1 MKSTILSIVLFAM
14 ISCSVIGQNLTD
26 ASLFLRS
33 DSVYT
38 NMIQEESGDLYK
50 TIGHHGPAVENEW
63 LALRLYFNNKATSID
78 VYNKQKKGLE
88 LKNAKWYP
96 SEKEQK
102 KGLGADYY
110 KVGST
115 VGLGGVRLW
124 DGENVVLL
132 APVSNRI
139 ATVKKEA
146 TYSQMEMLSKDV
158 PYKGKKIDV
167 LVRVT
172 AYTGIREM
180 RVEAF
185 ALTDEDVQFVT
196 GINYHK
202 GQKVEKADNYMIAWG
217 YHPEDV
223 AAEKIQVGAAIMIN
237 PDDYLDRKDD
247 GKQQLYISKPT
258 KYLSSWVTSTIEK
271 DKKMGTFEKFKAY
284 VVKTAK

>member
-1 MKSTILSIVLFAM
+1 MKSTILSIVLFTM
-14 ISCSVIGQNLTD
+14 ISCSAIGQNLTN

-146 TYSQMEMLSKDV
+146 NYSQMEMLSKDV

-185 ALTDEDVQFVT
+185 AFTDEDVQFVT

-237 PDDYLDRKDD
+237 PDDYQDRKDD

-258 KYLSSWVTSTIEK
+258 KYLSTWVTSTIEK
-271 DKKMGTFEKFKAY
+271 DKKMGSFEKFKAY
-284 VVKTAK
+284 VVKTKK

>member
-1 MKSTILSIVLFAM
+1 MKSIFLSIVLFT
-14 ISCSVIGQNLTD
+14 ISACFVMAQNHTD
-26 ASLFLRS
+26 ASLFLRI

-38 NMIQEESGDLYK
+38 NMIQDESGDLYK
-50 TIGHHGPAVENEW
+50 KTGHHGPAVENEW
-63 LALRLYFNNKATSID
+63 MALRLYFNNKATSID

-88 LKNAKWYP
+88 LKQAKWYP

-124 DGENVVLL
+124 DGEKVVLL
-132 APVSNRI
+132 APISNRI
-139 ATVKKEA
+139 AKVKKEA
-146 TYSQMEMLSKDV
+146 NYSQMEMLSKDV

-172 AYTGIREM
+172 AYSGIREM

-185 ALTDEDVQFVT
+185 ALSDEDVQFVT

-202 GQKVEKADNYMIAWG
+202 GQKVEKTDNYMIAWG

-223 AAEKIQVGAAIMIN
+223 AAEKIEVGSAIIIN
-237 PDDYLDRKDD
+237 PDDFVDKLDD
-247 GKQQLYISKPT
+247 GKQQLFISKPT
-258 KYLSSWVTSTIEK
+258 KYISHWVSSTIEK
-271 DKKMGTFEKFKAY
+271 DKKLGSFDAFKAY
-284 VVKTAK
+284 VSKL

>member
-1 MKSTILSIVLFAM
+1 MKSTILSIVLFTM
-14 ISCSVIGQNLTD
+14 ISCPTIGQNHTD

-50 TIGHHGPAVENEW
+50 KIGHHGPAIENEW
-63 LALRLYFNNKATSID
+63 LALRIYFNNKATSID

-96 SEKEQK
+96 SAKEQQ

-124 DGENVVLL
+124 DGEKVVLL

-146 TYSQMEMLSKDV
+146 NYSQMEMLSKDV
-158 PYKGKKIDV
+158 LYKGKKIDV

-185 ALTDEDVQFVT
+185 AFTDEDVQFVT

-223 AAEKIQVGAAIMIN
+223 AAEKIEVGAAIVIN
-237 PDDYLDRKDD
+237 PDDFTDRKDD

-258 KYLSSWVTSTIEK
+258 RYLSTWVTSTIEK
-271 DKKMGTFEKFKAY
+271 DKKLETFEKFKAY